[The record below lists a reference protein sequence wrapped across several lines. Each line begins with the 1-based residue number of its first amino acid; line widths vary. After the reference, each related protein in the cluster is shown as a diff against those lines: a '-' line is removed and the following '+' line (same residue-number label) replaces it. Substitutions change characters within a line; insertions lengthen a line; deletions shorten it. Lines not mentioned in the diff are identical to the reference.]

1 MDDRLKNALD
11 RVEDRLAAFK
21 PGGSEKLAIDTT
33 GNGTG
38 HGTPRLG
45 TEAAANMLKLST
57 TAAADVRKLGD
68 LAASAGTQ
76 LQQQCYQMADD
87 IEANGKTISSH
98 LTGFAQLLADIGM
111 SNRETHARLL
121 RGEPSPNRAEEARQE
136 LEKVIEEEFVPED
149 PPHEPTV

>member
-1 MDDRLKNALD
+1 MDERLKNALD

-21 PGGSEKLAIDTT
+21 PGGSEALAIDTT
-33 GNGTG
+33 NGTG

-57 TAAADVRKLGD
+57 TAASDVRKLGD

-121 RGEPSPNRAEEARQE
+121 RGEPSPNRAEEARRE
-136 LEKVIEEEFVPED
+136 LEKVIEEELPPTE
-149 PPHEPTV
+149 PPHDEPTV